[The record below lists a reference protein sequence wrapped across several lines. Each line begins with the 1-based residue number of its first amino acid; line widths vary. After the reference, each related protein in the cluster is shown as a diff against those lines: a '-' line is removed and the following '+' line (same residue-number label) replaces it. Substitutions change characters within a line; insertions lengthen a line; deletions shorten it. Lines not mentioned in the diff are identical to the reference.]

1 MNERE
6 EASPRNTTGGVTGG
20 GKTGKNQG
28 ERNKI
33 ANVRPGRVPGG
44 EERKKEK
51 RRDDTQR

>member
-1 MNERE
+1 MNEIE
-6 EASPRNTTGGVTGG
+6 EASPRNTTGGVTGQ
-20 GKTGKNQG
+20 GKSGKNQ
-28 ERNKI
+28 EEENKM

>member
-1 MNERE
+1 MNEIE
-6 EASPRNTTGGVTGG
+6 EASPRNTTGAVTGR
-20 GKTGKNQG
+20 GKSGKNQ
-28 ERNKI
+28 EEENKM

>member
-1 MNERE
+1 MRERKHHPE
-6 EASPRNTTGGVTGG
+6 TPRGGVTGG

>member
-1 MNERE
+1 MNEIE
-6 EASPRNTTGGVTGG
+6 EASPRNTTEGVTGQ
-20 GKTGKNQG
+20 GKSGKNQ
-28 ERNKI
+28 EEENKM